1 MTVLHVALLT
11 SVGDATELPLTSE
24 LLVEHLELVDKFL
37 ADGGEDITGS
47 DGAVSLDANKEL
59 RDVRVGNLVAS
70 HVDVGV
76 HLEMLG
82 EKVTESVVFLL
93 QDEVGG
99 VGHAREH
106 LFLNL
111 FLPVIEDEEFET
123 IGSVH
128 LGGLDPVLERSVW
141 R

>member
-1 MTVLHVALLT
+1 MTVLHVALLA
-11 SVGDATELPLTSE
+11 SVGDATELPLASK
-24 LLVEHLELVDKFL
+24 LLVEHLQLVDQLL

-82 EKVTESVVFLL
+82 EKVTESVIFLL
-93 QDEVGG
+93 QDEVRG
-99 VGHAREH
+99 VGHARED
-106 LFLNL
+106 LLLNL
-111 FLPVIEDEEFET
+111 LLPVIEDEEFET
-123 IGSVH
+123 IGGVH
-128 LGGLDPVLERSVW
+128 LGGLRPVLERSVW